1 MAKKAT
7 KASGPVAHPAV
18 VQFSGE
24 LAQKL
29 LEPFG
34 ASIGWAVNP
43 STGRIEGSGLQLG
56 YTGTSPELYLAAA
69 APRLARDLIQLAQDY
84 QRVCALLASKG
95 VSLGEA

>member
-7 KASGPVAHPAV
+7 KPSAPVPHPDMAE
-18 VQFSGE
+18 FSGQM
-24 LAQKL
+24 AKWL

-34 ASIGWAVNP
+34 GSVAWSVNP

-56 YTGTSPELYLAAA
+56 HTGTSPELYLAAA

-84 QRVCALLASKG
+84 QRVCALLAKKG

>member
-1 MAKKAT
+1 MAKKTT
-7 KASGPVAHPAV
+7 KPSGPVAHPAV

-43 STGRIEGSGLQLG
+43 NTGRIDGSGLQLG
-56 YTGTSPELYLAAA
+56 HTGTGAELNLAAA
-69 APRLARDLIQLAQDY
+69 APTLARDLIQLAQDY
-84 QRVCALLASKG
+84 QRLCALLAKKG

>member
-1 MAKKAT
+1 MAKKTT
-7 KASGPVAHPAV
+7 KPSGPVTHPAV
-18 VQFSGE
+18 AQFSGE

-34 ASIGWAVNP
+34 GSVSWAVNP
-43 STGRIEGSGLQLG
+43 NTGRIDGSGLQLG
-56 YTGTSPELYLAAA
+56 HTGTGAELNLAAG
-69 APRLARDLIQLAQDY
+69 APTLARDLIQLAKDY